1 MYIKQFEYGRTFAA
15 KLDYN
20 SDLLETLNKI
30 CLDENIKA
38 GTVSII
44 GAVSSLKLGF
54 FDQVL
59 KEYIYT
65 TYAYDEPMEI
75 ASCIG
80 NISIKDSRPFCHLHI
95 IAADRKGKCI
105 GGHLVQGTAIYAG
118 EVFIQELLGEDLKR
132 EIDEQT
138 KLTLWN

>member
-1 MYIKQFEYGRTFAA
+1 MYIKQFEHGRTFAA

-20 SDLLETLNKI
+20 TDLLESLNKI

-80 NISIKDSRPFCHLHI
+80 NISIKDGRPFCHLHV

-118 EVFIQELLGEDLKR
+118 EVFIQEILGEDLKR